1 MIIKPVSQQFE
12 LLEDDGTAM
21 HPKKQKLVNDMVTTI
36 KESKFLGQNSP
47 INDKVALRVVE
58 TMLDNYQ
65 VYMVTGRTQPSS
77 KKQFGK
83 TRPVRSRK

>member
-36 KESKFLGQNSP
+36 KE
-47 INDKVALRVVE
+47 
-58 TMLDNYQ
+58 
-65 VYMVTGRTQPSS
+65 
-77 KKQFGK
+77 
-83 TRPVRSRK
+83 